1 MVSSLKKNLK
11 VAIVGSVGLPASYGG
26 WETLVDHLTK
36 SLEGQFDF
44 TVFCSAKKYFEQM
57 ETYNGA
63 KLVYLNWDANG
74 VQSIPYDFFS
84 MLKSM
89 RSHDVLLVLGVS
101 GCVLLPIIR
110 LLGSAKIIVNIDG
123 LEWRRA
129 KWSQFAKSFL
139 KFSEMMA
146 VKFSDI
152 VVADNK
158 AISDY
163 VNESYL
169 KNCELIPYGGDHA
182 EAASAKSAQ
191 EYSFMNRPFAFKVC
205 RIEPENNLDYIL
217 EAFKAYQGHDLVIV
231 GNWRNSKYGISLK
244 EQYSN
249 IDHIHLLDP
258 IYEPEKL
265 NTLRSSCSLYIH
277 GHSAGGTNPSLVE
290 AMSLALPIIAFDCNF
305 NRETTENSA
314 IYFNNSE
321 NLIAL
326 LKNLDL
332 SSLPTIATKM
342 KEIASRRYTW
352 NIVST
357 QYSDLFLKVIS

>member
-1 MVSSLKKNLK
+1 MSSLNKILK

-36 SLEGQFDF
+36 SLKGQFDF
-44 TVFCSAKKYFEQM
+44 TVFCSARKYSEKM
-57 ETYNGA
+57 ASYNGA

-74 VQSIPYDFFS
+74 AQSIPYDFFS

-89 RSHDVLLVLGVS
+89 RSHDLILVLGVS
-101 GCVLLPIIR
+101 GCTLLPIIK
-110 LLGSAKIIVNIDG
+110 LFGCAKIIVNIDG

-129 KWSQFAKSFL
+129 KWNRFAKSFL

-146 VKFSDI
+146 VKFADI

-158 AISDY
+158 AIADY

-169 KNCELIPYGGDHA
+169 KSCELIPYGGDHA
-182 EAASAKSAQ
+182 EAANAKTTT
-191 EYSFMNRPFAFKVC
+191 EYSFMSKPFAFKVC

-231 GNWRNSKYGISLK
+231 GNWRNSKYGASLK
-244 EQYSN
+244 DQYSN

-258 IYEPEKL
+258 IYEPQKL

-290 AMSLALPIIAFDCNF
+290 AMNLALPIIAFDCDF
-305 NRETTENSA
+305 NRETTENA
-314 IYFNNSE
+314 ATYFNNSE
-321 NLIAL
+321 DLLSL

-332 SSLPTIATKM
+332 SSLPTIALKM

-357 QYSDLFLKVIS
+357 QYSDLFFKVTS